1 MRFCIKDLNTGKTIE
16 ITDLVID
23 TLEQG
28 ENPEWS
34 DVVVL
39 EGIEIAAEI
48 ARDTFGHDNIDA
60 GTI

>member
-1 MRFCIKDLNTGKTIE
+1 MRFCINDLNTGKTLE
-16 ITDLVID
+16 VTDLVID
-23 TLEQG
+23 TLGHG
-28 ENPEWS
+28 ENPEWN
-34 DVVVL
+34 DVMVL

>member
-1 MRFCIKDLNTGKTIE
+1 MRFCIEDLNTGKTIE
-16 ITDLVID
+16 VTDLVID

-39 EGIEIAAEI
+39 AGIEIAAEI

>member
-1 MRFCIKDLNTGKTIE
+1 MRFCIEDLNTGEQLE

-28 ENPEWS
+28 ENPEWT
-34 DVVVL
+34 DVMVCEAV
-39 EGIEIAAEI
+39 EIAAEI

-60 GTI
+60 GTV

>member
-1 MRFCIKDLNTGKTIE
+1 MRFCIEDLNTGKTIE
-16 ITDLVID
+16 VTDLVID

-28 ENPEWS
+28 ENPEWN
-34 DVVVL
+34 DVMIL

-48 ARDTFGHDNIDA
+48 ARDKFGHNNIDA

>member
-1 MRFCIKDLNTGKTIE
+1 MRFCISDLNTGKTVE
-16 ITDLVID
+16 VTDLVID

-28 ENPEWS
+28 ETPEWNDLMVS
-34 DVVVL
+34 

-48 ARDTFGHDNIDA
+48 ARDTFGHDNVDA

>member
-1 MRFCIKDLNTGKTIE
+1 MRFCIEDLNTGKQSE

-23 TLEQG
+23 TLGHG
-28 ENPEWS
+28 ENPEWT
-34 DVVVL
+34 DVLVL

>member
-1 MRFCIKDLNTGKTIE
+1 MRFCIEDLNTGKTIE
-16 ITDLVID
+16 VTDLVID

-28 ENPEWS
+28 ENPEWN
-34 DVVVL
+34 DVRVL

-48 ARDTFGHDNIDA
+48 ARDKFGHDNIDA

>member
-16 ITDLVID
+16 VTDLVID

>member
-1 MRFCIKDLNTGKTIE
+1 MRFCIEDMNTGKAIE

-28 ENPEWS
+28 EKPEWT
-34 DVVVL
+34 DVMVCEAV
-39 EGIEIAAEI
+39 EIAAEI
-48 ARDTFGHDNIDA
+48 AREMFGHDNVNA